1 MSKRTHKKER
11 RELLQM
17 IRMANA
23 ELDATKG
30 QKSPAPV
37 GPFVVAYGNGRL
49 MMVGKTGIPVVFD
62 TYSEAFSHAH
72 KIGGNVYGAGDPVVT
87 GREASPSS
95 QDNASEKPDVLDWSY
110 SSGFETNRSKH

>member
-1 MSKRTHKKER
+1 MSKRTEREARRAAGWARRAAQAKKPF
-11 RELLQM
+11 
-17 IRMANA
+17 
-23 ELDATKG
+23 T
-30 QKSPAPV
+30 PV

-49 MMVGKTGIPVVFD
+49 MMDGKTGMPVVFD

-72 KIGGNVYGAGDPVVT
+72 KIGGNVYGAGDPAVT

-95 QDNASEKPDVLDWSY
+95 QDNASEKPDLLDWSY